1 MHKDHIAFLS
11 PEDSIEHLASDSTFG
26 LAEREAL
33 LRKKE
38 HGSNELPKITLQELF
53 TEFTSPF
60 FPFLIFLSG
69 ISFYFT
75 RSIFV
80 FCFLL
85 LFALIHQA
93 ALLLLYR
100 KIITRYFEKYQ
111 FFENTLPEYIHTVR
125 GNHIKDIP
133 TSFSVPGDIIYV
145 EAGESVGADIRIL
158 STSHL
163 TVDESILF
171 GPMHAC
177 SRKSAKELKDRF
189 KNPLS
194 ENILLAGSYILEGS
208 AKGIVWHT
216 GKERYLHKLYFSKK
230 QNVWKNRLYSSVALV
245 YWTLLMLVTGLTL
258 AGFLKPYLW
267 TYIGMTLG
275 LLVPFAYPLALL
287 PAQDSLK
294 KSIPNG
300 MLAQIETYLEPGIS
314 DTKVFLQG
322 QEVDL
327 SSHSEVKKNKS
338 LLENFFELFFLA
350 VPEEVKKEQLVE
362 LRSLEHFVQKTC
374 KMNLDSLPNLE
385 KNATLSRFYFDI
397 HKNECSGK
405 TVYLNTR
412 PEENAGDK
420 DFLFDTDPLITL
432 IFSHPATLLKNA
444 TYISDEN
451 MQLMKRRFFKGE
463 KEKLEKHIKELDRA
477 GYLLYAVGVE
487 ETLMK
492 TKQRHETTAT
502 FVGFIMIPWKFK
514 PHGETALNSLQNHS
528 NHLWL
533 FSFRSFSAPFLAETF
548 SIPMKDIM
556 DNEDLMHKSE
566 QFKKQLSQMPFRVF
580 HKMELE
586 DITTLSKIL
595 KKHRESP
602 VITPLWEKDLGEFI
616 LPETAFATTQKLSR
630 IREQVLI
637 SEQKKKQIQH
647 LSLWYAWI
655 LALAGAEV
663 LPYIFQTEYL
673 YLLFIL
679 PFIPVLLII
688 LFWTKRPA

>member
-38 HGSNELPKITLQELF
+38 YGTNELPKITLQELLS
-53 TEFTSPF
+53 EFTSPF
-60 FPFLIFLSG
+60 FPFLIFLAG
-69 ISFYFT
+69 ITFYFT
-75 RSIFV
+75 RSIFT

-85 LFALIHQA
+85 LFAFIHQG
-93 ALLLLYR
+93 ALLILYR

-111 FFENTLPEYIHTVR
+111 FFENTFPEYVHTVR

-133 TSFSVPGDIIYV
+133 TAYSVPGDIIYV
-145 EAGESVGADIRIL
+145 EAGDSIGADIRIL

-177 SRKSAKELKDRF
+177 SKKTAKELKDRF
-189 KNPLS
+189 RNPLS

-216 GKERYLHKLYFSKK
+216 GKDRYLQQLYFPKK
-230 QNVWKNRLYSSVALV
+230 QDIWKNRLYSSVALV
-245 YWTLLMLVTGLTL
+245 YWTLLMLLTGLTL
-258 AGFLKPYLW
+258 GKLLEPYLW
-267 TYIGMTLG
+267 TYIGITLG
-275 LLVPFAYPLALL
+275 LLVPVAYPLALL

-300 MLAQIETYLEPGIS
+300 MLAQVETYIEPAIS

-322 QEVDL
+322 QEIDL
-327 SSHSEVKKNKS
+327 SSHSDVKKHKS
-338 LLENFFELFFLA
+338 LVENFFELFFLA
-350 VPEEVKKEQLVE
+350 VPEEVKKEQLTE
-362 LRSLEHFVQKTC
+362 LRSLESFVQRTC
-374 KMNLDSLPNLE
+374 KMSLDSLPNLE
-385 KNATLSRFYFDI
+385 KNSTLSRFSFDI
-397 HKNECSGK
+397 HKNECFGK
-405 TVYLNTR
+405 TVYINTR
-412 PEENAGDK
+412 PEDGLGEK
-420 DFLFDTDPLITL
+420 DFLFDTDPIITL
-432 IFSHPATLLKNA
+432 IFSDPAALLKDA

-463 KEKLEKHIKELDRA
+463 KEKLEKHIKDLEQK

-502 FVGFIMIPWKFK
+502 FVGYVMIPWRFK
-514 PHGETALNSLQNHS
+514 PHGEMALNNLQNHNS
-528 NHLWL
+528 HLWL
-533 FSFRSFSAPFLAETF
+533 FSFRSFSPSFLAETF
-548 SIPMKDIM
+548 SVPMKDIM
-556 DNEDLMHKSE
+556 ESEDLMHKSE

-586 DITTLSKIL
+586 DIITLSKIL
-595 KKHRESP
+595 KKHREAP
-602 VITPLWEKDLGEFI
+602 VITPLWEKELGEFL
-616 LPETAFATTQKLSR
+616 LPDTAFTSAPKLSR
-630 IREQVLI
+630 ARDHILA
-637 SEQKKKQIQH
+637 SEQKKKQVQQ
-647 LSLWYAWI
+647 LSLWYSWI
-655 LALAGAEV
+655 LALSGAEL
-663 LPYIFQTEYL
+663 LPYILQTEYL

-688 LFWTKRPA
+688 LFWTKRSA